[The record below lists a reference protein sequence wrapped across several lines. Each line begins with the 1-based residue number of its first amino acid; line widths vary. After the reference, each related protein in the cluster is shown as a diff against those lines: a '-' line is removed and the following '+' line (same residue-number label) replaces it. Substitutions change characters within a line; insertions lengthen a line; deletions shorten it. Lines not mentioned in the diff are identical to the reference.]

1 MLKRHKRRDPLANG
15 VENGALIAHS
25 GAMKLK
31 LFAALFLGGALASGC
46 GQSPAPTPSAP
57 AAAVPGAPTKAQP
70 TLQTLNLW
78 LGSEELKTELALTPI
93 QLQTGMMFRTNM
105 AENTGMLFVFSYVHQ
120 ASFWMKNTTVPLSAA
135 YIDPAGI
142 ILEIHDLQPLD
153 TNAVVA
159 ASDQVQYV
167 LEVNQG
173 WFKRHNV
180 STGMVVR
187 TERGSLRDT
196 FFKH

>member
-1 MLKRHKRRDPLANG
+1 M
-15 VENGALIAHS
+15 AHS

-31 LFAALFLGGALASGC
+31 LFAGLFLGVALASGC
-46 GQSPAPTPSAP
+46 GQAPAPTPPAP
-57 AAAVPGAPTKAQP
+57 AAAFPGAPTQAQP
-70 TLQTLNLW
+70 TLQKLNLW
-78 LGSEELKTELALTPI
+78 LGSEELKTELALTDREK
-93 QLQTGMMFRTNM
+93 QTGMMFRTNM
-105 AENTGMLFVFSYVHQ
+105 AENAGMLFVWSYTQ
-120 ASFWMKNTTVPLSAA
+120 RASFWMLNTTVPLSAA

-153 TNAVVA
+153 TNGVVA

-196 FFKH
+196 FFKK